1 MPFCN
6 LSWSYPTLEDGS
18 LWWLVG
24 IGWGRLGK
32 ETHGRTIQ
40 KQTNKEHGRLWNSA
54 LKASGTAV
62 IIAIKKKKQ
71 GPETGRNL
79 PWDTQQ
85 VQIVGTGVLLSEADK
100 ARRHRAV
107 GCGSRDWLWSRHCPN
122 ALHMASLPVSEP
134 PGLTDTFY
142 RWRN

>member
-1 MPFCN
+1 MELC
-6 LSWSYPTLEDGS
+6 TK
-18 LWWLVG
+18 
-24 IGWGRLGK
+24 GRN
-32 ETHGRTIQ
+32 HS
-40 KQTNKEHGRLWNSA
+40 NK
-54 LKASGTAV
+54 
-62 IIAIKKKKQ
+62 KKKKQ

-134 PGLTDTFY
+134 PGLTDTF
-142 RWRN
+142 